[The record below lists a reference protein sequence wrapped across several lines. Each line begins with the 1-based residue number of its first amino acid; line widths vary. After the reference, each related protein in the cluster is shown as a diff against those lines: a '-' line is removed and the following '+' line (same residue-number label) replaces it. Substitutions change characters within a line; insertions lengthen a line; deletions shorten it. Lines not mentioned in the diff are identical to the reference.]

1 VLRSHQVKKLTPVL
15 AEDVFGKVFRAHV
28 LKLLAAPAPE
38 DLRQVPLDVLAN
50 FVEVGDAP
58 VGDIRW
64 AVRIR
69 MPMSDVPNDRARRIR
84 GIVGTHIPATIWVLA
99 LVDCGRQFGIEATQF
114 IVCQF
119 AYEFLFVFDGVSKSI
134 LVGAEL
140 LLAKTALV
148 NDFQMQ
154 SFGNG
159 FTFIMAD
166 PNAKRREADSV
177 DLAR

>member
-1 VLRSHQVKKLTPVL
+1 DAS
-15 AEDVFGKVFRAHV
+15 
-28 LKLLAAPAPE
+28 
-38 DLRQVPLDVLAN
+38 
-50 FVEVGDAP
+50 VGDM
-58 VGDIRW
+58 RW

-99 LVDCGRQFGIEATQF
+99 LVDCGRQFGIEATQL

-134 LVGAEL
+134 LVSAEL
-140 LLAKTALV
+140 LLAETALV

-154 SFGNG
+154 SFGEH
-159 FTFIMAD
+159 FTSILPD
-166 PNAKRREADSV
+166 PDAERRDADSM
-177 DLAR
+177 DLARR